1 MTDDKSREALDSR
14 CEQIGKAHNLLS
26 SAWKI
31 LHRIKNDDELYE
43 SEGLGEIS
51 ESSSNSQV
59 VNILGSVIYFN
70 LRNWSQ
76 QKDQLEKQIQQM
88 KEECCE

>member
-88 KEECCE
+88 KGECCE